1 MGAAEAEV
9 QAAALAAAL
18 AAEETEDDDEEDSA
32 PSVASQSETAVVG
45 EELSGQPGA
54 RLGRFRQALP

>member
-1 MGAAEAEV
+1 MGAAEAAEAEV
-9 QAAALAAAL
+9 QAAALAA
-18 AAEETEDDDEEDSA
+18 EEIEDDDDDEDIA

>member
-9 QAAALAAAL
+9 QAAALAA
-18 AAEETEDDDEEDSA
+18 EEIEDDDDEDSA